1 MVFKSFRLNI
11 VARSLGFAAALFLFF
26 YLLAETGLLATALVV
41 ALAGAYQIYSLIRY
55 AEKSNAAL
63 TRFLES
69 IRYAD
74 FSQTFSAQGR
84 GKSFE
89 ELNAAFSEVVEKFH
103 KLRDEKEEHSQYLQT
118 VLQHIS
124 VGLIAFTPDGD
135 VTLLNTAGRRLLNVN
150 QLHNIRGLEKTSVG
164 LAETMI
170 ALRSGQR
177 GLVKLETRNEV
188 LQLVMFATELKL
200 RGQHQTLVSIQNIQS
215 ELDEKEMEAWQKL
228 VRVLTHEIMNSLT
241 PISSLASTIN
251 EMLVPTAPHEAKE
264 TVLPAEA
271 LHDIRGAVETIEKRS
286 QALLHFVDAYRKLA
300 RIPKPNFQILSVA
313 DLFRRVETLLQQHI
327 SSNKISFSTSVNPT
341 SLELTADPELVE
353 QVLIN
358 LLRNAVDA
366 VGGKEGATISM
377 TGRVGDQ
384 GRVIVEVTD
393 NGLGISK
400 DMAERIFVPFF
411 TTKPNGSG
419 IGLSLSRQ
427 VMRAHRGSIYMKSEP
442 NVRTTFALRF

>member
-1 MVFKSFRLNI
+1 
-11 VARSLGFAAALFLFF
+11 
-26 YLLAETGLLATALVV
+26 
-41 ALAGAYQIYSLIRY
+41 
-55 AEKSNAAL
+55 
-63 TRFLES
+63 
-69 IRYAD
+69 
-74 FSQTFSAQGR
+74 
-84 GKSFE
+84 
-89 ELNAAFSEVVEKFH
+89 
-103 KLRDEKEEHSQYLQT
+103 
-118 VLQHIS
+118 
-124 VGLIAFTPDGD
+124 
-135 VTLLNTAGRRLLNVN
+135 
-150 QLHNIRGLEKTSVG
+150 
-164 LAETMI
+164 
-170 ALRSGQR
+170 
-177 GLVKLETRNEV
+177 
-188 LQLVMFATELKL
+188 
-200 RGQHQTLVSIQNIQS
+200 
-215 ELDEKEMEAWQKL
+215 
-228 VRVLTHEIMNSLT
+228 
-241 PISSLASTIN
+241 
-251 EMLVPTAPHEAKE
+251 MLVPTAPHEAKE